1 MHEPVLLKEVF
12 EVLQPEPKDF
22 FIDATLGMAGHA
34 KKAVEKL
41 SPGGLFLGIDRDPDS
56 FKKGKQKLVEYV
68 KKENLEVDLSFFQTN
83 FTDLPQMIE
92 EVGRK
97 PDCILFD
104 LGFST
109 FQVFSGKGF
118 SYDQDEP
125 LIMRYDGD
133 VSKLTAARVLNE
145 YDKKKLTQ
153 ILKQYGEERFAER
166 IADGIS
172 KERRKKSFRTTKDLV
187 KAVRKSLPPNYP
199 DKKRPEARVF
209 LALRNFINHEP
220 EDLKK
225 MVEFLPN
232 ILSKNGKAAI
242 ITFNSLEDR
251 IVKKSFKSLSK
262 DNKVELLTKKP
273 IKPSKK
279 EIDKNN
285 YARSAKIRAIKNK

>member
-12 EVLQPEPKDF
+12 EVLEPKSKDF

-34 KKAVEKL
+34 KKAVEKI
-41 SPGGLFLGIDRDPDS
+41 SPKGFLVGIDRDPDS
-56 FKKGKQKLVEYV
+56 LQKGKQKLIEHVEE
-68 KKENLEVDLSFFQTN
+68 ENLKVNLSFFQAN
-83 FTDLPQMIE
+83 YTDLPKIINE
-92 EVGRK
+92 IGRK

-145 YDKKKLTQ
+145 YDKKKLAQ

-187 KAVRKSLPPNYP
+187 KAVRRSLPSNYP
-199 DKKRPEARVF
+199 SKKRPEARVF

-225 MVEFLPN
+225 MLDFLPDM
-232 ILSKNGKAAI
+232 LSKKGRVAI

-251 IVKKSFKSLSK
+251 IVKKKFKSFSK
-262 DNKVELLTKKP
+262 KDSMELLTKKP

-279 EIDKNN
+279 EIEKNN

>member
-12 EVLQPEPKDF
+12 EVLEPKSGDF
-22 FIDATLGMAGHA
+22 FVDATLGMAGHA
-34 KKAVEKL
+34 KKAVKKI
-41 SPGGLFLGIDRDPDS
+41 SPGGFFVGIDRDPDS
-56 FKKGKQKLVEYV
+56 FKKGKQKLAEYV
-68 KKENLEVDLSFFQTN
+68 KEENLEVDLSFFQTN
-83 FTDLPQMIE
+83 FTDLPQVIKE
-92 EVGRK
+92 LERK

-145 YDKKKLTQ
+145 YDKKKLAQ

-166 IADGIS
+166 IADGIT
-172 KERRKKSFRTTKDLV
+172 KQRREESLRTTKDLV
-187 KAVRKSLPPNYP
+187 KAVRGSLPPNYP
-199 DKKRPEARVF
+199 SKKRPEARVF

-220 EDLKK
+220 EDLKE
-225 MVEFLPN
+225 MVEFLPDV
-232 ILSKNGKAAI
+232 LSKTGKAVI

-251 IVKKSFKSLSK
+251 IVKKSFKSLSEK
-262 DNKVELLTKKP
+262 GRVELLTKKP

-279 EIDKNN
+279 EIEKNN